1 MAELRYGSWYI
12 GADEEEAR
20 EDTEKLQERLNAM
33 ANEGW
38 TLQHFSIADASGRR
52 WVVHGYIWAPG
63 IRKTPKLAGRASMA
77 PMK

>member
-12 GADEEEAR
+12 GADEDEAR

-38 TLQHFSIADASGRR
+38 TLQHFSLDPQTNDVG
-52 WVVHGYIWAPG
+52 
-63 IRKTPKLAGRASMA
+63 
-77 PMK
+77 